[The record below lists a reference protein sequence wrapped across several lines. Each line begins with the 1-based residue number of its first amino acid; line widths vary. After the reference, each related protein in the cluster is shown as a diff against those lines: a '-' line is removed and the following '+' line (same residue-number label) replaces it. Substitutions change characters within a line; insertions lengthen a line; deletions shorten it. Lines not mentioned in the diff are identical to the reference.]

1 MFLLPFSSL
10 SSLFQLYCLFV
21 NIQLHSDLYHMV
33 LDGASEKAQ
42 QRVKA
47 SNFLF
52 IDCVYQ
58 LLNATKIITYS

>member
-1 MFLLPFSSL
+1 MVGIFEDLVVCNLCF
-10 SSLFQLYCLFV
+10 SLFS
-21 NIQLHSDLYHMV
+21 QLHSDLYHMV

-42 QRVKA
+42 QRVKD